1 MSADALAQLRDRI
14 RESWADTT
22 LVRITL
28 GSYQGPDRTLKR
40 LQVRPVTL
48 KAGRRL
54 SLVWQHQTQDITKNY
69 EFEPGLELLMA
80 LLSADFATGHL
91 ATTQANWQFERRSV
105 GETRLHRSKPTEGQR
120 AVIIE
125 HDRPKSRAVDRH
137 ADWLQRLG
145 VVGSQGEVRRGME
158 AKYRQIHRFIELL
171 SPVIQSTEESSSLP
185 IRVVDMGCGKGYL
198 TFALYFH
205 LIEHFPEREIRLSGL
220 EVRSELVEAANALA
234 LDCGASGLTFHQSTI
249 AEWPSEPVTGM
260 VALHACDTATDDA
273 LAWGIRANATW
284 LVCSPCC
291 HRELRPRIIAPEA
304 LAPAFRHG
312 ILVER
317 QAEFVTDAL
326 RATLLEWA
334 GYQSRVLE
342 FISPEHTA
350 KNLLITGVR
359 RPDFGLNPEK
369 AVSVHRLAALYGIQQ
384 QHLARL
390 LHFPWPAREASLP

>member
-1 MSADALAQLRDRI
+1 MSADALTQLQERI
-14 RESWADTT
+14 RESWADCT

-28 GSYQGPDRTLKR
+28 GSYHGADRTLKR
-40 LQVRPVTL
+40 LLVRSVTL

-54 SLVWQHQTQDITKNY
+54 SFVWQHQTQDITKNY
-69 EFEPGLELLMA
+69 EFEPGVSFLIT
-80 LLSADFATGHL
+80 LLSNDFDTAHL
-91 ATTQANWQFERRSV
+91 ATTQANWQFERRSET
-105 GETRLHRSKPTEGQR
+105 ETRLHRSKPTEGQGGVQR
-120 AVIIE
+120 E
-125 HDRPKSRAVDRH
+125 HDRPKSRTVERQ
-137 ADWLQRLG
+137 ADWLKHLG
-145 VVGSQGEVRRGME
+145 VMGSHGEVRRGME

-171 SPVIQSTEESSSLP
+171 TPVIHSKDDSSSHP

-205 LIEHFPEREIRLSGL
+205 LVEHFPGREVRLSGL

-234 LDCGASGLTFHQSTI
+234 RDCGAIGLTFHQSTI
-249 AEWPSEPVTGM
+249 ADWPWEPVTGL

-273 LAWGIRANATW
+273 LAWGIQAQAAW

-291 HRELRPRIIAPEA
+291 HRELRPRIVAPEA
-304 LAPAFRHG
+304 LSPAFRHG
-312 ILVER
+312 ILAER

-359 RPDFGLNPEK
+359 RLGIDPIQDK
-369 AVSVHRLAALYGIQQ
+369 AVAVQRLAALYGIEQ

-390 LHFPWPAREASLP
+390 LHFPWPEREASHL